1 MTLAVVASVGFAP
14 RYRWSIKVLVTGAAG
29 FIGFHLV
36 EALCSRGDEVMGL
49 DNFDAYYDPSLKEA
63 RIQRLSVHPNFELMR
78 ADIRDPVDIGLAFD
92 WKPERVV
99 HLAAQAGVRY
109 SLTNPRAYVDTNVS
123 GTLNILEACR
133 NNPVEHL
140 VFASSSSVYGANTS
154 MPFSVHDRADH
165 PLSLYAAT
173 KKSTELLAH
182 SYSHLFRTPTTG
194 LRFFTVYGPWGRP
207 DMAYF
212 SFVRSI
218 IAGDPIEL
226 FNDGQMHRDF
236 TYVADIVEG
245 IVRVLDRPAA
255 PSAVW
260 NAQDPDPASS
270 SAPYRLYNIGNSA
283 PVELLSFVRLIEA
296 ALGKKAIIRMMPM
309 QPGDVVG
316 TYAALEELIDDTGY
330 QPTTSVAEGVAQ
342 FVEWYLDYYRK

>member
-1 MTLAVVASVGFAP
+1 M
-14 RYRWSIKVLVTGAAG
+14 TGAAG
-29 FIGFHLV
+29 FIGYHLV
-36 EALCSRGDEVMGL
+36 EQLCRRGDEVMGL
-49 DNFDAYYDPSLKEA
+49 DNFDAYYDPSLKSA
-63 RIQRLSVHPNFELMR
+63 RIQRLGVHSNFQLLR
-78 ADIRDPVDIGLAFD
+78 GDIRDPAEVAHAFD
-92 WKPERVV
+92 WEPERVV
-99 HLAAQAGVRY
+99 HLAAQPGVRY
-109 SLTNPRAYVDTNVS
+109 SLTNPRAYVDTNVL

-133 NNPVEHL
+133 NKPVEHL
-140 VFASSSSVYGANTS
+140 VFASSSSVYGANTA

-165 PLSLYAAT
+165 PVSLYAAT

-218 IAGDPIEL
+218 IAGEPIEL
-226 FNDGQMHRDF
+226 FNGGQMLRDF

-283 PVELLSFVRLIEA
+283 PIELMNFVRLIEV
-296 ALGKKAIIRMMPM
+296 ALGKEAIIKMMPM

-316 TYAALEELIDDTGY
+316 TYAALEELVDDTGY
-330 QPTTSVAEGVAQ
+330 RPTTSVEDGVSR
-342 FVEWYLDYYRK
+342 FVEWYVDYYCK